1 MEEKERLEFV
11 RALLQT
17 AVLDSRR
24 ESESLVAG
32 DCSPARTMLFV
43 ADFEGSHVL
52 GGPDGTPLEAGRL
65 RFGGAVCQDRQAL
78 LLWGMVKKEQEEI
91 GRG

>member
-11 RALLQT
+11 RALFQT

-24 ESESLVAG
+24 ESEGLVTG
-32 DCSPARTMLFV
+32 DCSPARTILFV

-52 GGPDGTPLEAGRL
+52 GGPDGTPLEARPSVFDLGEQFVRIDKHSC
-65 RFGGAVCQDRQAL
+65 FGG
-78 LLWGMVKKEQEEI
+78 W
-91 GRG
+91 